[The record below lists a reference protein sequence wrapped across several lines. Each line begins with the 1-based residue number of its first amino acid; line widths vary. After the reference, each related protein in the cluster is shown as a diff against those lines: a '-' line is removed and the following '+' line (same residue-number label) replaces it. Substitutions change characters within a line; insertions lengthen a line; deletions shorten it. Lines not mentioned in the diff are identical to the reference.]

1 MAEDKEKD
9 EQLYIVQ
16 SNKMKMVQRE
26 KSHGKKQEVSYCY
39 IDLLEEEEMQVD
51 ELGDQ
56 KRDKEDEF
64 LVKDS
69 KECQIGEEQS
79 LEKEYR
85 SEELSIGDEDSK
97 KKI

>member
-1 MAEDKEKD
+1 MAEDEEDK
-9 EQLYIVQ
+9 QVHMVQ
-16 SNKMKMVQRE
+16 SHKVQMKRGEQD
-26 KSHGKKQEVSYCY
+26 HGIKQEGNYCH